1 MKVIVSGSINIDKL
15 AEKLLEVAENTVA
28 KVQAEQGAKIN
39 GYSIH
44 EAEVTFKFDV
54 EGIEEPQVMT
64 VEHHEG
70 SHEVFTWLVDAEE
83 DTASNNEDDS
93 LYDAWSVAQA
103 KGTDFA
109 FNEVDSVYSIID
121 LEEIPELSESFG
133 DMSKK
138 VYEHKEGFRVV
149 QVRQNRKLIQ
159 EYKLIPK
166 K

>member
-28 KVQAEQGAKIN
+28 KIEAENGAKIN
-39 GYSIH
+39 SYSIH

-70 SHEVFTWLVDAEE
+70 HPEVFTWLVDADKGTEM
-83 DTASNNEDDS
+83 SNEDDS

-103 KGTDFA
+103 MGEDMKFE
-109 FNEVDSVYSIID
+109 EVQSIYSIVD
-121 LEEIPELSESFG
+121 LTEIPELSEAFG

-138 VYEHKEGFRVV
+138 VYEHTGGFRVV
-149 QVRQNRKLIQ
+149 QVRQDRKLIQ
-159 EYKLIPK
+159 EYKLVPK
-166 K
+166 E

>member
-28 KVQAEQGAKIN
+28 KIEAENGAKIN
-39 GYSIH
+39 SYSIH

-70 SHEVFTWLVDAEE
+70 HPEVFTWLVDADKGTEMSNEE
-83 DTASNNEDDS
+83 DS

-103 KGTDFA
+103 MGEDMKFE
-109 FNEVDSVYSIID
+109 EVQSIYSIVD
-121 LEEIPELSESFG
+121 LTEIPELSEAFG

-138 VYEHKEGFRVV
+138 VYEHTGGFRVV
-149 QVRQNRKLIQ
+149 QVRQDRKLIQ
-159 EYKLIPK
+159 EYKLVPK
-166 K
+166 E